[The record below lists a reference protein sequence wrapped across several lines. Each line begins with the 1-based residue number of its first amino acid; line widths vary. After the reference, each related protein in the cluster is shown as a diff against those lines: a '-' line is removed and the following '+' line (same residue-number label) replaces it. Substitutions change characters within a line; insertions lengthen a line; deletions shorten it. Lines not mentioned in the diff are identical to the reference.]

1 MSFEEVSRQFAQ
13 SESGTDSFKILFRR
27 AFELMQEDA
36 PNAALYFVIGI
47 AAQAYVRRYEDEG
60 VTSDFA
66 NETKKRSRRSTQK
79 YCAACRPTRPRGWH
93 WPAKWP
99 MNTSTTSRIF
109 DPRACIPVGKV
120 ISGKNPVRQAASE
133 RRNSDKHCRKMPRLR
148 A

>member
-66 NETKKRSRRSTQK
+66 NKTKKTFEAFNAKILHGLQ
-79 YCAACRPTRPRGWH
+79 ADPATRLALAGEVANEYEH
-93 WPAKWP
+93 HIT
-99 MNTSTTSRIF
+99 NF
-109 DPRACIPVGKV
+109 
-120 ISGKNPVRQAASE
+120 
-133 RRNSDKHCRKMPRLR
+133 
-148 A
+148 

>member
-66 NETKKRSRRSTQK
+66 NETKKTLEAFNAKILRGLQSDP
-79 YCAACRPTRPRGWH
+79 ATRLVLAGEVANEYEHRI
-93 WPAKWP
+93 
-99 MNTSTTSRIF
+99 TTF
-109 DPRACIPVGKV
+109 
-120 ISGKNPVRQAASE
+120 
-133 RRNSDKHCRKMPRLR
+133 
-148 A
+148 